1 MGATCCKAEIN
12 SLHKFEEDIEI
23 AFGKKKKGENP
34 DYQQVISAFN
44 IQAEE
49 DANNELNESNI
60 N

>member
-23 AFGKKKKGENP
+23 AFAFGKKKKGENP

-44 IQAEE
+44 IQA
-49 DANNELNESNI
+49 
-60 N
+60 